1 MRVLGVDFGFKR
13 IGLAVGES
21 ALALAARPTLTASGG
36 LKKDAAAL
44 HVIAEREQVEAIVLG
59 VPLGNESDRQA
70 RICRTLASHL
80 RELGWTVHEVDES
93 LSTKEASQRMDTS
106 GWTAAQHKRTIDAR
120 SALIILERFFHEQH

>member
-21 ALALAARPTLTASGG
+21 ALALAARPTLAASGG

-44 HVIAEREQVEAIVLG
+44 HAIAEREQVEAIVLG

-80 RELGWTVHEVDES
+80 RELGWTVHEVDEA
-93 LSTKEASQRMDTS
+93 LSTKEASQRMDGS